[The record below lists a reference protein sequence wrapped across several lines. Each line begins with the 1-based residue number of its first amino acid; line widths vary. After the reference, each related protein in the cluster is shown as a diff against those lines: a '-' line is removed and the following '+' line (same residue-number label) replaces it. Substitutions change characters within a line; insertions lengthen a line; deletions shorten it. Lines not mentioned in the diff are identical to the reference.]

1 VESVDGG
8 KDKSERLFEATKF
21 AYAHNPLEGA
31 APLQTSPSQK
41 TTTTAKTYLLRG
53 GVG

>member
-21 AYAHNPLEGA
+21 AFAHIPFGGRCAPPNLPL
-31 APLQTSPSQK
+31 TK
-41 TTTTAKTYLLRG
+41 TTTKAKTYL
-53 GVG
+53 